1 MPNAVPLL
9 GQVWRSSWHGLLVAV
24 ILALLQ
30 LLRRVAWPH
39 DAVLTVSDDGT
50 PREAAPDESDDTWV
64 LIYRVDAPLFFANAN
79 RIHHRLLTLAGAWSP
94 YPRYVVLDTGAVFHV
109 DATAAQVL
117 ARLSADLREHHCE
130 LVLAHPR
137 GDGPG
142 HTARQP
148 LRRRGYSASARVS
161 HRTGG
166 VCRAAETLTTSTV
179 IRGAAPCRRSHR
191 TLAASESRAVRSRS
205 VWRPDDV

>member
-1 MPNAVPLL
+1 VPNAVPLL

-137 GDGPG
+137 GGRSWPHCAPTPTKTGLLGVCACFPPYGRRMPRCGNPDHVYCHP
-142 HTARQP
+142 
-148 LRRRGYSASARVS
+148 RRGAVSSLTPDTCCLRIACSAVTFRVEA
-161 HRTGG
+161 G
-166 VCRAAETLTTSTV
+166 
-179 IRGAAPCRRSHR
+179 
-191 TLAASESRAVRSRS
+191 
-205 VWRPDDV
+205 